1 MVPDSSL
8 LYRRLDFSESVIVS
22 TVRAWL
28 NICSYSRTIGLN
40 MFTLDLVFIT
50 YEKQECDLL

>member
-40 MFTLDLVFIT
+40 MFTLDLVFHNI
-50 YEKQECDLL
+50 